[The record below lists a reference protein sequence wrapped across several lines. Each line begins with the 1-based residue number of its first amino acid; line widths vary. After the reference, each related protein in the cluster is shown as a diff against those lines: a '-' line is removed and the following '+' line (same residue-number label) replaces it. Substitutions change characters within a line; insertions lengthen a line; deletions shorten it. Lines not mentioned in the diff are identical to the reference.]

1 VERRLFVKSLAG
13 TVAAAGA
20 ACVGYAVGIEP
31 QWLDITMREL
41 AIESLPPNLDG
52 AHVAQISDI
61 HVGPNVSDEY
71 LIKSFD
77 RVRALGCDIVLF
89 TGDFI
94 THRASRGETQFRQL
108 RSVLARFPRGRLATL
123 GILGNHDYGIGWNQP
138 AVAARVVAE
147 AERAGIHVLRN
158 ETQNVGGLDVIGV
171 DDLWA
176 RQSDVPRAVSKRSS
190 DAAVVLVHNPDAADK
205 LRWGDYR
212 GWMLAGH
219 THGGQCKPP
228 FLPPPLLPVEN
239 RRYVAGEVRVDGD
252 RTLYISRGVGYLIR
266 ARFDVRP
273 EITIFTLRRAMPAQS
288 A

>member
-1 VERRLFVKSLAG
+1 MERRGFLKGLAG
-13 TVAAAGA
+13 SALAAGA
-20 ACVGYAVGIEP
+20 ACVGYAVGVEP
-31 QWLDITMREL
+31 HWLDVTMRDL
-41 AIESLPPNLDG
+41 AVENLPANLVG

-61 HVGPNVSDEY
+61 HVGPSVSDEY

-77 RVRALGCDIVLF
+77 RVRALGCDLVVF

-94 THRASRGETQFRQL
+94 TYRASRREDQARQL
-108 RSVLARFPRGRLATL
+108 RDVLAHFPRGRLATV

-138 AVAARVVAE
+138 AIAARVVAE
-147 AERAGIHVLRN
+147 AERAGIHILRN
-158 ETQNVGGLDVIGV
+158 ETRSVGGLDVIGV

-176 RQSDVPRAVSKRSS
+176 RQSDIAKAVSARSC
-190 DAAVVLVHNPDAADK
+190 DAAIALVHNPDAADK

-239 RRYVAGEVRVDGD
+239 RRYVAGEVRVDAN
-252 RTLYISRGVGYLIR
+252 RTLYISRGVGHLIR
-266 ARFDVRP
+266 ARFNVRP
-273 EITIFTLRRAMPAQS
+273 EIAVFTLRRATLAQS